1 MSELHTL
8 TAGQAAREIRERRLS
23 PVELVESILAR
34 IHERDPMLSCFAG
47 VAVEQSLEAAGRA
60 AEAVVRG
67 EPLGSL
73 HGVPYSMKDLID
85 VRGMVTAKGALAF
98 RHVRASADAPA
109 ASLMRASGAICV
121 GKTTTPE
128 FGWSFTTT
136 SPLTGRT
143 ANPWDATRTAG
154 GSSGGAGAAL
164 AAGLGPLAVATDGGG
179 SIRLPA
185 SFNGVVGLKPS
196 SGTVPT
202 YPPSDLGT
210 LGHVGPM
217 ARCVGDVAILLDVLT
232 GHVRGEGPAERA
244 GRTLP
249 GGLRIAFAPT
259 LNGGPV
265 EEEVSGAV
273 AGWAA
278 ELAASG
284 VAVTEVDLRLD
295 GVEECWDLLY
305 SQSIARQVDALPT
318 AAREQLSEELRRF
331 VGTARELPHS
341 AGPDAELRRR
351 GLVRQAE
358 TALAEFDLLVMPT
371 TSTVAFD
378 LGLDHPHDI
387 AGSPAGLTDWARLT
401 QVWNLTGFP
410 ALSMPAGLDA
420 EDLPIGVQIVGPL
433 GSDHLVL
440 ALAAHAE
447 SALGPRLPWAI
458 AP

>member
-8 TAGQAAREIRERRLS
+8 TAVEAAREIRGRRIS
-23 PVELVESILAR
+23 PVELVEAVLAR
-34 IHERDPMLSCFAG
+34 IEERDPLLSCFAS
-47 VAVEQSLEAAGRA
+47 VAPDQALEAAGRA

-85 VRGMVTAKGALAF
+85 VRGMVTTKGTLAF
-98 RHVRASADAPA
+98 RNARAHADAPA

-143 ANPWDATRTAG
+143 ANPWDVARTAG

-217 ARCVGDVAILLDVLT
+217 ARCVGDVAVLLDVLT
-232 GHVRGEGPAERA
+232 GHIHGEGPAERA
-244 GRTLP
+244 SRTLP
-249 GGLRIAFAPT
+249 GGLRIGFAPT
-259 LNGGPV
+259 LNDGPV
-265 EEEVSGAV
+265 EEEVAGAV
-273 AGWAA
+273 TGWVA
-278 ELAASG
+278 ELAATG
-284 VAVTEVDLRLD
+284 IPVTEVDLRLE
-295 GVEECWDLLY
+295 GIEECWDLLY
-305 SQSIARQVDALPT
+305 SQSIARQVDALPVE
-318 AAREQLSEELRRF
+318 AREQLSEELRRF
-331 VGTARELPHS
+331 VDTARELPHS

-351 GLVRQAE
+351 TLVRRAE
-358 TALAEFDLLVMPT
+358 EALADIDLLIMPT

-378 LGLDHPHDI
+378 LRLDHPREV
-387 AGSPAGLTDWARLT
+387 AGIPAGLTDWARLT

-410 ALSMPAGLDA
+410 ALSMPVGLDA
-420 EDLPIGVQIVGPL
+420 EGLPIGVQIAGPL
-433 GSDHLVL
+433 GSDHVVL
-440 ALAAHAE
+440 ALATHAE
-447 SALGPRLPWAI
+447 SALGPRIPWAI

>member
-8 TAGQAAREIRERRLS
+8 TAGEAVREIRERRLS
-23 PVELVESILAR
+23 PVELVEAILAR
-34 IHERDPMLSCFAG
+34 IEERDPLLSCFAS
-47 VAVEQSLEAAGRA
+47 VAPDQALEAAGRA

-85 VRGMVTAKGALAF
+85 VRGMVTTKGTLAF
-98 RHVRASADAPA
+98 QDAWAHADAPA

-136 SPLTGRT
+136 NPLTGRT
-143 ANPWDATRTAG
+143 VNPWDVSRTAG

-217 ARCVGDVAILLDVLT
+217 ARCVRDVAILLDVLT
-232 GHVRGEGPAERA
+232 GHGQDEGPAERA
-244 GRTLP
+244 CQALP
-249 GGLRIAFAPT
+249 EGLRIAFSPT
-259 LNGGPV
+259 LNGAPV
-265 EEEVSGAV
+265 EDEVAGAV
-273 AGWAA
+273 AGWVS
-278 ELAASG
+278 ELAATG
-284 VAVTEVDLRLD
+284 LPVTRIDLRLD

-305 SQSIARQVDALPT
+305 SQSIARQVDALT
-318 AAREQLSEELRRF
+318 AEE
-331 VGTARELPHS
+331 RELLSDGLREFVDTTRLLPSS

-351 GLVRQAE
+351 ALVRRAE
-358 TALAEFDLLVMPT
+358 ESLAGVDLLITPT
-371 TSTVAFD
+371 TSTVAFASR
-378 LGLDHPHDI
+378 LDHPESV
-387 AGSPAGLTDWARLT
+387 AGAPAGLTDWARLT

-410 ALSMPAGLDA
+410 ALSLPVGLDA
-420 EDLPIGVQIVGPL
+420 EGLPIGVQVAGPL
-433 GSDHLVL
+433 GGDHLVL

-447 SALGPRLPWAI
+447 RVLGPRLPWAI